1 MGLRDLVEAHQ
12 LAMEDEGYAR
22 AADRALWA
30 DVDRAETA
38 GEVATA
44 IAAHRV
50 SAGLYP
56 TSADEE
62 LWAQAEMEQAR

>member
-1 MGLRDLVEAHQ
+1 MILRELVEAHQ
-12 LAMEDEGYAR
+12 RAMEDEGYAR

-30 DVDRAETA
+30 DAERAETSA
-38 GEVATA
+38 EVAAA
-44 IAAHRV
+44 IATHRL

-62 LWAQAEMEQAR
+62 LWAQSDMEAR